1 MHDPIGPLLLQPAA
15 VPDDG
20 IVLIRPGG
28 EIKSR
33 QQRPVLPAEPGPA
46 GFNILGELGL
56 IRVGIAPLA
65 RVALLGHKLPGVG
78 IQGHHGGQVRQGGP
92 LHYKF
97 AHRLL
102 LCFAA
107 KPSR

>member
-1 MHDPIGPLLLQPAA
+1 MHDPVGPLLLQPAA
-15 VPDDG
+15 VPDHS
-20 IVLIRPGG
+20 IVLVRAGGQIEGGQQFAVFPAQPGAAG
-28 EIKSR
+28 VDVLR
-33 QQRPVLPAEPGPA
+33 Q
-46 GFNILGELGL
+46 LGL
-56 IRVGIAPLA
+56 VRVGVTPLA
-65 RVALLGHKLPGVG
+65 RVALLGHKFSGMGV
-78 IQGHHGGQVRQGGP
+78 QGLHGGQIRPRGP